1 MMLTRRRMMTAS
13 VATGWPAPFI
23 RPASAATRRVTLAAP
38 GGLFQQYFETHISS
52 LFRRLNPTLDIIY
65 VPVTSPTQALA
76 MLRTH
81 RVAPQLDVAMLDI
94 PTSQLAAEEKLVE
107 PLTRQA
113 VPVLADLAPTAFV
126 EGLAAPITMQDSL
139 VLLYAP
145 DRVKP
150 PPTGWKTLWDGAA
163 DRRIAIPSPPHPAG
177 IAFVLIANRLFG
189 GVDPL
194 RSLASGI
201 NAIAQI
207 APRVASWDPR
217 PTAYDSIIDGQ
228 AALSVGWNAWGRMF
242 SQRFQG
248 RVTVA
253 IPEEGSVFSPHICN
267 LVKDASQTE
276 AATTLIA
283 FMLGVEGQKALAE
296 LMFLAPVN
304 TNVRLTPAGQAGIV
318 ATPAQ
323 LARMMQVDWGAIAG
337 IRDSITDQWRQRIM
351 RVGLAR

>member
-1 MMLTRRRMMTAS
+1 MTLTRRRMMTAS
-13 VATGWPAPFI
+13 AATSLPAPFI
-23 RPASAATRRVTLAAP
+23 RPANAATRRVTLAAP
-38 GGLFQQYFETHISS
+38 GGLFQQYFEAHVSS
-52 LFRRLNPTLDIIY
+52 LFRRLHPTLDINY

-76 MLRTH
+76 MLRTY

-107 PLTRQA
+107 PLTRQG
-113 VPVLADLAPTAFV
+113 VPVLADLAPAAFV

-163 DRRIAIPSPPHPAG
+163 DRRIAIPAPPHPIG
-177 IAFVLIANRLFG
+177 TAFVLIANRLFG

-207 APRVASWDPR
+207 APRVATWDPR

-248 RVTVA
+248 RVTVSL
-253 IPEEGSVFSPHICN
+253 PEEGSVFSPHICN
-267 LVKDASQTE
+267 LVKNASQTE
-276 AATTLIA
+276 AATTFIG

-296 LMFLAPVN
+296 LMFLTPVN
-304 TNVRLTPAGQAGIV
+304 ANVRLTPAGII

>member
-1 MMLTRRRMMTAS
+1 MMLTRRGMITAS
-13 VATGWPAPFI
+13 AATSLSAPFI
-23 RPASAATRRVTLAAP
+23 RQTNAATRRVTLAAP
-38 GGLFQQYFETHISS
+38 GGLFQQYFEAHISS
-52 LFRRLNPTLDIIY
+52 LFRRLNPTLDINY

-81 RVAPQLDVAMLDI
+81 RIAPQLDVAMLDI

-107 PLTRQA
+107 PLTRQSL
-113 VPVLADLAPTAFV
+113 PVLADLAPVAFV
-126 EGLAAPITMQDSL
+126 EGLAAPIAMQDSL

-150 PPTGWKTLWDGAA
+150 PPTGWKTFWDGAA

-189 GVDPL
+189 GADPL
-194 RSLASGI
+194 NSLASGI

-207 APRVASWDPR
+207 APRVSTWDPR

-253 IPEEGSVFSPHICN
+253 LPEDGSVFSPYVCN
-267 LVKDASQTE
+267 LVKDASQAD
-276 AATTLIA
+276 AALSFIA
-283 FMLGVEGQKALAE
+283 FLLGVEAQKALTE
-296 LMFLAPVN
+296 LMFLTPVN
-304 TNVRLTPAGQAGIV
+304 ARLRLSPEAQAGIIS
-318 ATPAQ
+318 TPAQ

>member
-13 VATGWPAPFI
+13 AAAGLPAPFV
-23 RPASAATRRVTLAAP
+23 RPAHAATRRVTLAAP

-52 LFRRLNPTLDIIY
+52 LFRRLHPNLDVNY

-81 RVAPQLDVAMLDI
+81 RVIPQLDVAMLDI

-107 PLTRQA
+107 PLLRQS
-113 VPVLADLAPTAFV
+113 VPVLADLAPAAFV

-163 DRRIAIPSPPHPAG
+163 DRRIAIPSPSNPSG
-177 IAFVLIANRLFG
+177 IAFVLVANRLFG
-189 GVDPL
+189 GADPL

-207 APRVASWDPR
+207 APRVSTWDPR

-228 AALSVGWNAWGRMF
+228 AALSIGWNAWGRMF
-242 SQRFQG
+242 SHRFQG

-253 IPEEGSVFSPHICN
+253 LPEEGSVFSPHICN
-267 LVKDASQTE
+267 LVRNASQAD
-276 AATTLIA
+276 AATAFIA

-296 LMFLAPVN
+296 LMFLTPVN
-304 TNVRLTPAGQAGIV
+304 ANVRLTPVGQAGIV
-318 ATPAQ
+318 STPAQ
-323 LARMMQVDWGAIAG
+323 LARMMQVDWAAIAG
-337 IRDSITDQWRQRIM
+337 VRDSITDQWRQRIM
-351 RVGLAR
+351 RVGFAR